1 MLPNFNSQ
9 TVVVTSQEYNKAK
22 DMVRNQA
29 KAKDEYDRRMVGAL
43 GEIGFAGLYNL
54 PVNIGYMGKPPRSDF
69 IFNGCSLDVKTS
81 SKIWGNGQLFVDGKL
96 NRDTVDRTTGLDS
109 DIYVLSVLCEKSDE
123 HQTAT
128 VNFLGW
134 VTKRVLSTCET
145 KKTSS
150 NIRYSLNWTK
160 LNSMKDLPEFILQN
174 GSV

>member
-9 TVVVTSQEYNKAK
+9 TVVVTSQEYRKAK
-22 DMVRNQA
+22 DMVRNQS
-29 KAKDEYDRRMVGAL
+29 KATEENERRMVGAL

-81 SKIWGNGQLFVDGKL
+81 SKIWGNGQLFVDGKI

-109 DIYVLSVLCEKSDE
+109 DIYVLSVLCEKSDK

-134 VTKRVLSTCET
+134 VTKQQLLQCKTQ
-145 KKTSS
+145 KKEHAV
-150 NIRYSLNWTK
+150 RYALDWK
-160 LNSMKDLPEFILQN
+160 GMNSMKDLPEFILQN